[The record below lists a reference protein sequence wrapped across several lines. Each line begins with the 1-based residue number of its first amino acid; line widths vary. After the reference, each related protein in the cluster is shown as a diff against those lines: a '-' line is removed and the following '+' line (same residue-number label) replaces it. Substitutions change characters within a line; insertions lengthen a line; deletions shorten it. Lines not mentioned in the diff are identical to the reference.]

1 MKELPGKL
9 KINVNKENDN
19 TRWFINGEFVSE
31 GKKFEQSLY
40 SGEYEIEIDNP
51 YYQKKKIK
59 TKVVRGEENKINES
73 LEEINGFIELNS
85 DPKDSEIIIN
95 GQKIGNTPTIFKN
108 KGGIYKIEIKKK
120 NYNTVIDDVSITN
133 KNKVSKRNYI
143 MDLVEASLKV
153 IVEPSNGVLNI
164 NGVVYSSGD
173 LLNLKSNKDYN
184 ISYSKSG
191 FKTQF
196 RKVRL
201 EPNEARVEKI
211 NLQKEFGLV
220 EVVANP
226 EAEVWLDNKLI
237 GNTPKVLELQ
247 TVEHEIEIKKKN
259 FRSVKNKVLPEFSK
273 RKVLNISLIEEK
285 KARLLEAPSEYQNSA
300 GIKLKLFNP
309 EMDMLL
315 LGAERHEKGQRA
327 NEITR
332 KVLLEKPFYVSYHE
346 ISNKQFSM
354 FNSSKQNDNF
364 PVNNISWF
372 EAATFCNWLSK
383 KENLEEFYI
392 FKKNKLIDFNSSSNG
407 YRLLTEAEWEWL
419 SRKANKKERTI
430 FSWGDSFEIPENYLN
445 IADESTRGTQ
455 RNFVKNYNDGSEN
468 VSEIGSYDKEIS
480 GLYDLSGNLSEWV
493 HDYYTINFS
502 ENIVKDPMG
511 SKRGSSHV
519 IKGANFSS
527 GTLTKIRSSY
537 REWN

>member
-1 MKELPGKL
+1 
-9 KINVNKENDN
+9 
-19 TRWFINGEFVSE
+19 
-31 GKKFEQSLY
+31 
-40 SGEYEIEIDNP
+40 
-51 YYQKKKIK
+51 
-59 TKVVRGEENKINES
+59 
-73 LEEINGFIELNS
+73 
-85 DPKDSEIIIN
+85 
-95 GQKIGNTPTIFKN
+95 
-108 KGGIYKIEIKKK
+108 
-120 NYNTVIDDVSITN
+120 
-133 KNKVSKRNYI
+133 
-143 MDLVEASLKV
+143 
-153 IVEPSNGVLNI
+153 
-164 NGVVYSSGD
+164 
-173 LLNLKSNKDYN
+173 
-184 ISYSKSG
+184 
-191 FKTQF
+191 
-196 RKVRL
+196 
-201 EPNEARVEKI
+201 
-211 NLQKEFGLV
+211 
-220 EVVANP
+220 
-226 EAEVWLDNKLI
+226 
-237 GNTPKVLELQ
+237 
-247 TVEHEIEIKKKN
+247 
-259 FRSVKNKVLPEFSK
+259 
-273 RKVLNISLIEEK
+273 
-285 KARLLEAPSEYQNSA
+285 
-300 GIKLKLFNP
+300 
-309 EMDMLL
+309 
-315 LGAERHEKGQRA
+315 
-327 NEITR
+327 
-332 KVLLEKPFYVSYHE
+332 
-346 ISNKQFSM
+346 M

-445 IADESTRGTQ
+445 IADESTRGAQ

-537 REWN
+537 RENGINGNDMIGFRIARYL